1 MCYRPAHQKRM
12 HHSKFKHC
20 GPKGRRGKW
29 SKWPGFASAWGYP
42 PANVQEFD
50 DRYELMLY
58 APGLEKSDF
67 KISVVNNV
75 LSIGVDKKDNNSEA
89 NFNWKRKEFS
99 ATGFKRQFELD
110 NKIDN
115 KKITA
120 KYEAGILYLSF
131 PKLKEHFTK
140 RQDID
145 IV

>member
-1 MCYRPAHQKRM
+1 MCLRHAHHRRMRHQKWKQFNM
-12 HHSKFKHC
+12 KK
-20 GPKGRRGKW
+20 KMQKW
-29 SKWPGFASAWGYP
+29 SNWPGFATAWGYP

-75 LSIGVDKKDNNSEA
+75 LSIGVTQKENAADQS
-89 NFNWKRKEFS
+89 NWKRKEFNT
-99 ATGFKRQFELD
+99 TGFKRQFELND
-110 NKIDN
+110 KIDN

-120 KYEAGILYLSF
+120 KYEAGILHLSF

-140 RQDID
+140 RQDIN